1 MKIDDEMFYKQ
12 SILLLEKE
20 LIRKKLEILK
30 LKEEILNLRSS
41 KWRLEYVQQK
51 IER

>member
-41 KWRLEYVQQK
+41 KWRLECVQQK
-51 IER
+51 I